1 MKINPRLLKALETR
15 GLAEPTL
22 AQSSAWPTIASGSNV
37 LLIAPTGVGKTEAA
51 MVPLFHRLLEEESK
65 PITVLYITP
74 LRSLNRDML
83 RRLKDIGEELGISV
97 AVRHGA
103 VSYTHLTLPT
113 ILLV

>member
-37 LLIAPTGVGKTEAA
+37 LLIAPTGVGKTAAA

-83 RRLKDIGEELGISV
+83 RRL
-97 AVRHGA
+97 
-103 VSYTHLTLPT
+103 
-113 ILLV
+113 

>member
-1 MKINPRLLKALETR
+1 MKVNPKLLKALETR

-83 RRLKDIGEELGISV
+83 RRLKDIGEELEISV
-97 AVRHGA
+97 AVRHGDTSA
-103 VSYTHLTLPT
+103 TERTRQS
-113 ILLV
+113 